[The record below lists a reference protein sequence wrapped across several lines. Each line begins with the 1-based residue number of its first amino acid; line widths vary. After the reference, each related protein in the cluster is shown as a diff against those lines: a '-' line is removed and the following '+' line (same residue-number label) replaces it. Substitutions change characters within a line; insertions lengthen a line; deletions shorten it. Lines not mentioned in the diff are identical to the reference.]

1 MGVGGVG
8 GNSGA
13 GNNNGASNS
22 NGANSSTGA
31 GNNSGGVSS
40 SKSDKSSETSNSAAS
55 CSTSVSNDES
65 TATTTAEKTCTTT
78 GLEAHNVK
86 TGIDTTGFTAEKL
99 SRALTDSTPIS
110 QRTDTLTAP
119 NFADKAMFSA
129 PDAATAT
136 KFSKDG
142 ITTLSTD
149 KFSKPAPVNASYT
162 AQPGEHYDVRSG
174 IQVTS
179 KVEDRMNEL
188 ANKVYDQTTREIT
201 YSSGYRGPARQAKA
215 MYDNVVAKG
224 LTDFDKYKQK
234 DLAQEVKDAYL
245 ANVGNK
251 DAAIAA
257 MTDAIQA
264 QVDRGQYISSHLR
277 SNAVD
282 ISGIDK
288 DYYGTI
294 RDIVTEMGGTTLN
307 EGDHLHVQF

>member
-13 GNNNGASNS
+13 GNNNGANS
-22 NGANSSTGA
+22 TNGASGSNNSS
-31 GNNSGGVSS
+31 GVSS
-40 SKSDKSSETSNSAAS
+40 SKSDKSSETNNSAAA

-119 NFADKAMFSA
+119 NFAAKEMLSA
-129 PDAATAT
+129 PDAAAAT
-136 KFSKDG
+136 KFSKDAVS
-142 ITTLSTD
+142 TLSTD
-149 KFSKPAPVNASYT
+149 KFSKPAPAKASYT

-174 IQVTS
+174 IQVTAT
-179 KVEDRMNEL
+179 VEDRMNEL
-188 ANKVYDQTTREIT
+188 ANKVYEQTNREIT
-201 YSSGYRGPARQAKA
+201 YSSGYRGPDRQAKA
-215 MYDNVVAKG
+215 MYDNVVKNG
-224 LTDFDKYKQK
+224 LADFDKYRQK

-245 ANVGNK
+245 ANVDNK

-257 MTDAIQA
+257 MRDVIQA

-294 RDIVTEMGGTTLN
+294 RDVVTEMGGTTLN